1 MTDTKRQRDRRVRA
15 VPAALR
21 HGKNAHHGVGRTLLR
36 YLGLGLSVLLV
47 ATISVA
53 SIAVWDVARGANA
66 GIALDGEQPLPDA
79 INGEVNI
86 LLVGSDGRAGQAS
99 AAGEE
104 SSGVLNDVNM
114 LIHINKEHTSATVIS
129 IPRDMV
135 VPMAKCTGGGGGWT
149 GPINAVLNEGGL
161 PCVVSTVE
169 NLTGIDIPYAMLV
182 GFDGVVQ
189 LSNVVGGVEVCVA
202 KAMQDSYTGVTLSA
216 GMHTL
221 SGQDALLFLRSRH
234 GVGDGSDLGRI
245 SSQQAFLSSLVRK
258 LKASDTLTN
267 PLKLYGIAKAVTS
280 NMTLSTSL
288 NNTDTLVAIALALRN
303 IPLETITFVQFPGS
317 TGNDG
322 VYTGKV
328 KPDLLAAKILFAAL
342 IADQDIQLTAGT
354 GRGTVVSTETPAP
367 SATAS
372 ASPTAAA
379 SASAT
384 SSAAAAASPA
394 PTTTATAV
402 ALPSDIN
409 GQTANQIT
417 CSVGRSLNEQ

>member
-1 MTDTKRQRDRRVRA
+1 MTDSQRLRERRVRS

-21 HGKNAHHGVGRTLLR
+21 HGELKPHGVGRTILR
-36 YLGLGLSVLLV
+36 YLGLSLAVVLV
-47 ATISVA
+47 ATVSIA
-53 SIAVWDVARGANA
+53 SIAVWDVSRGANA
-66 GIALDGEQPLPDA
+66 GIALDGELPLPDA

-86 LLVGSDGRAGQAS
+86 LLVGSDGRAGQAA

-114 LIHINKEHTSATVIS
+114 LIHINAEHTNATVIS

-161 PCVVSTVE
+161 PCVAATVE

-245 SSQQAFLSSLVRK
+245 SSQQAFLSSLIRK
-258 LKASDTLTN
+258 IKSSDTLTN
-267 PLKLYGIAKAVTS
+267 PLKLYGIAKAVVS

-288 NNTDTLVAIALALRN
+288 NNTDTLVAIAMAVRN
-303 IPLETITFVQFPGS
+303 IPLETITFVQFPGT

-328 KPDLLAAKILFAAL
+328 KPDLYAAKILFDAL
-342 IADQDIQLTAGT
+342 LADQSIALTAGT
-354 GRGTVVSTETPAP
+354 GRGTVLSTSTPTATP
-367 SATAS
+367 STTATATAS
-372 ASPTAAA
+372 ASA
-379 SASAT
+379 SASSEAT
-384 SSAAAAASPA
+384 VSAT
-394 PTTTATAV
+394 PTPTAV

-409 GQTANQIT
+409 GQTADQVT